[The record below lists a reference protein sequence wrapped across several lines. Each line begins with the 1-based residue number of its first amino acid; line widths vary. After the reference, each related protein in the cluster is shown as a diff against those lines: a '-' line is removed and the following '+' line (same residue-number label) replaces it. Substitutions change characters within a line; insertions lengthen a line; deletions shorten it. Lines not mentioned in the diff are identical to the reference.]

1 MADYDDPRRNPLL
14 QTYVYISQSK
24 SAKGRLQIRVLAGS
38 DCEKTLGVGEMPFLY
53 AIGLLQKA
61 ERFLTHF
68 DPEGAIYPR
77 LCPDTIFREGAQD
90 GRINRCDP
98 WLFRI
103 AIGSR
108 EDQMK
113 FYSKVWRLHIYFQCH
128 IFVSAVGESAVLRF
142 VEPDFVKVEVRVT
155 LDVGVG
161 EERCH
166 TLTRDDEE
174 GSNYTLYRPLPS
186 LGTRLDDEDYAN
198 LVNYPSN

>member
-1 MADYDDPRRNPLL
+1 MADYDNPRRNPLL
-14 QTYVYISQSK
+14 QTEVYFSQSK
-24 SAKGRLQIRVLAGS
+24 SAKGCLRIRVLAGS

-53 AIGLLQKA
+53 AIGLLQRA
-61 ERFLTHF
+61 ERLLTQV
-68 DPEGAIYPR
+68 DPEEGLFPC
-77 LCPDTIFREGAQD
+77 LCLDTVYRENAQD
-90 GRINRCDP
+90 GKINRWDP

-103 AIGSR
+103 ATGSR
-108 EDQMK
+108 DDQMK

-142 VEPDFVKVEVRVT
+142 VEPDFVKLEVRVT

-174 GSNYTLYRPLPS
+174 RSSYTLSRPFPS
-186 LGTRLDDEDYAN
+186 LDTRLDDEDYATR
-198 LVNYPSN
+198 VNHLSN